1 MSLPSSRH
9 RIPPEITLE
18 LSSGRSDFTPRIKQV
33 INKAAAEDPAE
44 WLKSLQSY
52 LAEGDALVV
61 NARMGRTL
69 VGFLVLDS
77 AKAASFSWVDERFR
91 NKGLGQR
98 FYSFACI
105 NLAMPSPEF
114 RFPKDMLDEY
124 QPVLRSIG
132 LTPVLKNSYYVVHD
146 RAIES
151 RANQNDPEPAAPL
164 TVAQTGEGGQS
175 PSPRRLVIDDGDWI
189 GFSHHDSRRLK
200 LPISRVPRLMQ
211 D

>member
-1 MSLPSSRH
+1 LGMPSHH

-18 LSSGRSDFTPRIKQV
+18 LSSGRSDFTPRIRQV
-33 INKAAAEDPAE
+33 VSKAAAGDPAE
-44 WLKSLQSY
+44 WLKNLQNY
-52 LAEGDALVV
+52 LAEGDAMVV

-77 AKAASFSWVDERFR
+77 ANAASPFSWVDERFR

-105 NLAMPSPEF
+105 NLAMPTPEF
-114 RFPKDMLDEY
+114 RFPQDMLDEY
-124 QPVLRSIG
+124 RDVLRSVG
-132 LTPVLKNSYYVVHD
+132 TTPVLKNSYYVVHD
-146 RAIES
+146 RAVDDQ
-151 RANQNDPEPAAPL
+151 ANQNELEPFL
-164 TVAQTGEGGQS
+164 TVAQPSESSQS
-175 PSPRRLVIDDGDWI
+175 AGPRRLVIDDGDWI

-200 LPISRVPRLMQ
+200 LRVSRLPRLVQ